1 MAIHVYNLHFHLKM
15 TCLMFCC
22 SSVICKISHQND
34 THMYIHYICDIER
47 NTCACHIK
55 KKVKNTPWPD
65 QLWQHGIQFSLFST
79 YYNLSSLRKTFWQ
92 TSLHSILEEFFL
104 FLLYNF
110 YAICI
115 SLNQFLLDWG
125 IRLVVF
131 GADCL
136 SSGTERQKHTLTHLI
151 YDCMQCSF
159 PFFSHELTI
168 IGTTMQR
175 KQKFGPNWKIKR
187 TCWFFVVLEHVT

>member
-1 MAIHVYNLHFHLKM
+1 MIKYLEGKSIGV
-15 TCLMFCC
+15 FCWILIQ
-22 SSVICKISHQND
+22 SV
-34 THMYIHYICDIER
+34 
-47 NTCACHIK
+47 
-55 KKVKNTPWPD
+55 P
-65 QLWQHGIQFSLFST
+65 
-79 YYNLSSLRKTFWQ
+79 KTFWQ
-92 TSLHSILEEFFL
+92 TSRNNILEKRKKKL
-104 FLLYNF
+104 SKF
-110 YAICI
+110 YVIFT
-115 SLNQFLLDWG
+115 SLNQFVLDWG

>member
-1 MAIHVYNLHFHLKM
+1 MTAWNTIFPFFHILQFIVSAKN
-15 TCLMFCC
+15 
-22 SSVICKISHQND
+22 ISTN
-34 THMYIHYICDIER
+34 
-47 NTCACHIK
+47 
-55 KKVKNTPWPD
+55 
-65 QLWQHGIQFSLFST
+65 
-79 YYNLSSLRKTFWQ
+79 
-92 TSLHSILEEFFL
+92 ILEEFFL

-175 KQKFGPNWKIKR
+175 KQKFGPN
-187 TCWFFVVLEHVT
+187 